1 MVGLS
6 IANVSETNFNTF
18 IEHEEQYKKIVD
30 KYTPTDLEKFAK
42 CVALLVE
49 LLENKID
56 DYLGKMYHELE
67 LHNKDLGQFFTP
79 YGVSCAMSKMVINKV
94 KESDKVIT
102 VYEPT
107 CGSGSTVLAL
117 LEELKNQGI
126 NYQTRVHLTCTDLD
140 SNVLMM
146 CYIQLSLLGAKATCI
161 VEDSLANKQFDRF
174 YTFRNFC

>member
-1 MVGLS
+1 MLQEILKILNSIVYNRSIREIYIDWVNMVGLS

-107 CGSGSTVLAL
+107 CGVRVIIMIQANSQV
-117 LEELKNQGI
+117 N
-126 NYQTRVHLTCTDLD
+126 TRVLE
-140 SNVLMM
+140 
-146 CYIQLSLLGAKATCI
+146 LLPKFKIKKMNRWCA
-161 VEDSLANKQFDRF
+161 V
-174 YTFRNFC
+174 

>member
-1 MVGLS
+1 MEIDARGSEKSLS
-6 IANVSETNFNTF
+6 FC
-18 IEHEEQYKKIVD
+18 Y
-30 KYTPTDLEKFAK
+30 L
-42 CVALLVE
+42 
-49 LLENKID
+49 KID
-56 DYLGKMYHELE
+56 
-67 LHNKDLGQFFTP
+67 NIFC
-79 YGVSCAMSKMVINKV
+79 VSRLTR
-94 KESDKVIT
+94 E
-102 VYEPT
+102 
-107 CGSGSTVLAL
+107 GSGSTVLAL